1 MSAEKEWLEG
11 SLRGDR
17 RAQRALYDAYKTQM
31 FRLCLRYARDHSEAE
46 DMLQEGFIR
55 VFKDLS
61 QYRGDGPLGGWIRK
75 AMIHAALQ
83 HLRRERRFLVTD
95 EIESISE
102 THEDQDTIFSHLDAK
117 ALTQMI
123 QQLPPGY
130 RAVFNLY
137 VVEGFTH
144 PEIAEQLEISVGASK
159 SQLFKAKAMLK
170 NLVEKIMAV

>member
-1 MSAEKEWLEG
+1 MAQEKEWLEG
-11 SLRGDR
+11 CLKGNR
-17 RAQRALYDAYKTQM
+17 RAQRSLYDAYKVPM
-31 FRLCLRYARDHSEAE
+31 FRLCLRYARDHAEAE

-55 VFKDLS
+55 VFRDLT

-83 HLRRERRFLVTD
+83 YLRRERKFQVTD
-95 EIESISE
+95 DLETIAE
-102 THEDQDTIFSHLDAK
+102 THEQTEHIFDQLDAK
-117 ALTQMI
+117 VLTRMI

-144 PEIAEQLEISVGASK
+144 PEIAGQLDISVGASK

-170 NLVEKIMAV
+170 SLVEKTMAV